1 MSCRILTLQ
10 ISPEG
15 RIMDRFCDIKDRNEL
30 ADFLKIPRS
39 KLSYLL
45 FIEGIDKQYHTF
57 EIPKKHGGTRRIC
70 APSEDLKGIQRRLV
84 SAFSAYRKALFTE
97 QDLHPSISHGFEK
110 GKSTITNAKLHR
122 NKRFVLNLDLED
134 FFSTFHFGRVLGYF
148 EKNCDFQ
155 FPHAVAVTIA
165 QLTCYQG
172 HLPQGAPTSPI

>member
-1 MSCRILTLQ
+1 
-10 ISPEG
+10 
-15 RIMDRFCDIKDRNEL
+15 MDRFCDIKNRNEL

-57 EIPKKHGGTRRIC
+57 EIPKKHSGTRTIC

-84 SAFSAYRKALFTE
+84 SALSAYRKALLTE

-122 NKRFVLNLDLED
+122 NKRFV
-134 FFSTFHFGRVLGYF
+134 
-148 EKNCDFQ
+148 
-155 FPHAVAVTIA
+155 
-165 QLTCYQG
+165 
-172 HLPQGAPTSPI
+172 

>member
-1 MSCRILTLQ
+1 
-10 ISPEG
+10 
-15 RIMDRFCDIKDRNEL
+15 MDRFCDIKDRNEL

-57 EIPKKHGGTRRIC
+57 EIPKKHGGTRTIC

-84 SAFSAYRKALFTE
+84 SALSAYRKALLME
-97 QDLHPSISHGFEK
+97 QNFHPSISHGFEK

-134 FFSTFHFGRVLGYF
+134 FFPTFHFGRVLGYF

>member
-1 MSCRILTLQ
+1 
-10 ISPEG
+10 
-15 RIMDRFCDIKDRNEL
+15 MDRFCDIKDRNEL

-57 EIPKKHGGTRRIC
+57 EIPKKHGGTQTIC

-84 SAFSAYRKALFTE
+84 SALSAYRKALLME
-97 QDLHPSISHGFEK
+97 QNFHPSISHGFEK

-134 FFSTFHFGRVLGYF
+134 FFPTFHFGRVLGYF
-148 EKNCDFQ
+148 EKNRDFQ
-155 FPHAVAVTIA
+155 FPHEVAVTIA